1 MKERGT
7 GEDPP
12 GTERWRGEDGAAGGR
27 DDADGG
33 RDGAAAGRGWRRGG
47 RDPPGM
53 ARTQGRGWGGGCDVR
68 TGGRGD
74 AMFF

>member
-12 GTERWRGEDGAAGGR
+12 GTERWRGEDGATGGR

-33 RDGAAAGRGWRRGG
+33 WDGTAAGRGWRRGG
-47 RDPPGM
+47 RDPPG
-53 ARTQGRGWGGGCDVR
+53 
-68 TGGRGD
+68 TGAEPGIY
-74 AMFF
+74 FFHY